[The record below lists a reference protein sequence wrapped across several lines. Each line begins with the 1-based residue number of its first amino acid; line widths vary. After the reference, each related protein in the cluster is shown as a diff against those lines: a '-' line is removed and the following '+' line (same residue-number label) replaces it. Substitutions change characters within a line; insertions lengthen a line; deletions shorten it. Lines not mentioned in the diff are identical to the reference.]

1 MERSENVDRDEEL
14 SSEETRKAR
23 MSFAID
29 TKIGFTGTPIGIKE
43 YSVKEGLSKKI
54 FYLIVGADKSGEF
67 QISRRYT
74 EFALLRSV
82 LINMWPGFYIPKIP
96 TKKKIGNL
104 EPEFIEKRKKL
115 LELFLKKMSNLEY
128 MYESPVVQS
137 FLHDKSD
144 FKSAVKNLFQTDIK
158 NSENIVAKFPRYA
171 NDSLSPDIDEKLIDA
186 EKVFKGAIDNL
197 NSLANK
203 ASALVEHFD
212 IYESDLIEFMNN
224 LKNLGIAYT
233 GKALEYSARDS
244 FFNPYV
250 IILDWAIA
258 EMLDLEAICE
268 AIESRKRYEGVVSG
282 LESKLENFKKNLAKV
297 QSGKR
302 SLTQLL
308 KRDSIENIEAK
319 TQSDIESMENGLTTS
334 RLCHKVITLRLA
346 NKEIPM
352 FKAAKLETYKHIMK
366 VFANASIQ
374 ELSQLAQQLQA
385 LEVFIDSS

>member
-1 MERSENVDRDEEL
+1 MERSEDADREEEL
-14 SSEETRKAR
+14 SKEETRKAR

-29 TKIGFTGTPIGIKE
+29 TKVGFTGAPIGIKE
-43 YSVKEGLSKKI
+43 FSVREGLSKKI

-74 EFALLRSV
+74 EFALLRNQ
-82 LINMWPGFYIPKIP
+82 LINTWPGFYVPKIP
-96 TKKKIGNL
+96 VKKKLGNL

-128 MYESPVVQS
+128 MYESPVFQC

-144 FKSAVKNLFQTDIK
+144 FKSAVKNLFQTDVK

-171 NDSLSPDIDEKLIDA
+171 NDSLTPDIDEKFVDA
-186 EKVFKGAIDNL
+186 EKTFKEAIDNL
-197 NSLANK
+197 NTLASK
-203 ASALVEHFD
+203 ASTLVEHFD
-212 IYESDLIEFMNN
+212 VYESDLIEFMTN

-233 GKALEYSARDS
+233 GKTLEYSIRDS

-250 IILDWAIA
+250 ILLDWAIA
-258 EMLDLEAICE
+258 EILDLEAICE
-268 AIESRKRYEGVVSG
+268 AIESRKRYEGVVAG

-319 TQSDIESMENGLTTS
+319 TQNDIESMENGLTTS
-334 RLCHKVITLRLA
+334 RLCYKVITLRLA

-366 VFANASIQ
+366 VFATASIQ
-374 ELSQLAQQLQA
+374 ELSQLAQQVQA